1 MPPALA
7 PPSPRAVAQ
16 PARHRSQL
24 RAEDETTYSTAD
36 EDDGVARRESD
47 ATEAGAAE
55 ALLMAAETSS
65 APNAALGSLLC
76 MLERCASPAT
86 ASAAASATLVDAA
99 TSTGA

>member
-1 MPPALA
+1 M
-7 PPSPRAVAQ
+7 
-16 PARHRSQL
+16 
-24 RAEDETTYSTAD
+24 
-36 EDDGVARRESD
+36 ARRESD

-55 ALLMAAETSS
+55 ALLMAAEMTT